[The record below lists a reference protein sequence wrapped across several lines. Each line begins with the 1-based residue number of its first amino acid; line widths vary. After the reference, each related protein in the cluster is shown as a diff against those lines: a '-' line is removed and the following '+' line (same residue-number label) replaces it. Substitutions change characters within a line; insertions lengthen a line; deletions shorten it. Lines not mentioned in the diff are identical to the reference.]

1 MTVPPAR
8 RKLIGNIFLVMTL
21 LVTVTALTQGGLWWA
36 AVTVCAAITLWGI
49 GAQGKHPNS
58 P

>member
-1 MTVPPAR
+1 MPPAR